1 MNGYSLAKVQLIII
15 STFSSCAN
23 EMNIFEGNN
32 NRQIN
37 FSVSIPKWK
46 NTDSL
51 VTTKTSRAM
60 PIGGSSLSTSN
71 TFNIIADQNDGAGNY
86 TTLIDKESV
95 SFTNNI
101 WKTSKDYYWSGIA
114 SKTMNFYAYYPST
127 ISNVSHT
134 AGSSPTLSYTVPDNV
149 SDQID
154 IMTATGTNVSGNTN
168 SSTPL
173 TFNHIFSAVQFNI
186 GSSGMPNG
194 TITGIS
200 LNNIL
205 CKGTYNFNGTWTQDA
220 TTKKSFS
227 QTVSSST
234 AGSTVITTGATTF
247 MMMPQTLGSDAS
259 ITVTYSNGGTLT
271 KSISGTWTAG
281 NIYTYNISKT
291 IPVANFGYTG
301 NVQMYTIPLDG
312 TYKIECWGAQGGCC
326 DNGGGGKGGYTK
338 GEILLKAGTTI
349 YFYVGQNPSKN
360 SLEGGWN
367 GGGNGSSHADANG
380 LQTGCAGGGAT
391 DVRLVYSQDPL
402 NFNSLKSRTMVAG
415 GGSGTGY
422 NAVSVYSLYC
432 GIAGAG
438 GGLNGIDG
446 NDISQG
452 GSLAYTASGGTQ
464 TSGGDTKNNFEYV
477 DGDSS
482 KGLIINSG
490 LNKGGFGYGGTND
503 GYKTVLGGCAGG
515 SGYYG
520 GGAAN
525 RSHGG
530 GGGGSSFISGYLGC
544 NAISE
549 SSTSDKIIHTGSPNH
564 YSKYLFTNSQMVDGA
579 SSMPSPTGGTETG
592 HTGNGYARI
601 TFVSAN

>member
-1 MNGYSLAKVQLIII
+1 MVKKFLRGINVSFLLLIII

-23 EMNIFEGNN
+23 EMNVFEGND

-37 FSVSIPKWK
+37 FSVSVPEWK
-46 NTDSL
+46 NIDSL
-51 VTTKTSRAM
+51 ATTKTSRAM
-60 PIGGSSLSTSN
+60 PVGGTSLSTSN
-71 TFNIIADQNDGAGNY
+71 TFNLIADQNDGAGNY
-86 TTLIDKESV
+86 STLINSQAV
-95 SFTNNI
+95 SYTNNI
-101 WKTSKDYYWSGIA
+101 WKTSNDYYWSGIA
-114 SKTMNFYAYYPST
+114 NKTISFYAYYPST

-205 CKGTYNFNGTWTQDA
+205 YNGTYNFNGTWTQDA

-234 AGSTVITTGATTF
+234 TAGTTITSGATTF

-301 NVQMYTIPLDG
+301 SVQTYTVPLTG
-312 TYKIECWGAQGGCC
+312 TYNLEVWGAQGNDGSLGKGGYSYGTVSLTKNTILYIYVGGQGGNPTFSA
-326 DNGGGGKGGYTK
+326 DYSYSVSGKSIGGTGGYNGGGKGG
-338 GEILLKAGTTI
+338 
-349 YFYVGQNPSKN
+349 
-360 SLEGGWN
+360 
-367 GGGNGSSHADANG
+367 
-380 LQTGCAGGGAT
+380 
-391 DVRLVYSQDPL
+391 
-402 NFNSLKSRTMVAG
+402 
-415 GGSGTGY
+415 
-422 NAVSVYSLYC
+422 
-432 GIAGAG
+432 
-438 GGLNGIDG
+438 
-446 NDISQG
+446 
-452 GSLAYTASGGTQ
+452 
-464 TSGGDTKNNFEYV
+464 
-477 DGDSS
+477 
-482 KGLIINSG
+482 
-490 LNKGGFGYGGTND
+490 D
-503 GYKTVLGGCAGG
+503 GYPTF
-515 SGYYG
+515 
-520 GGAAN
+520 AA
-525 RSHGG
+525 GG
-530 GGGGSSFISGYLGC
+530 GGGGATHIARTTGLLSALSTNQSSVLIVAGGG
-544 NAISE
+544 A
-549 SSTSDKIIHTGSPNH
+549 STSYSGTGGSGGGTNGISCVNAYYTSAGGGQTSGFQFGQGQAGYTKTAYGSGGAEGNGGAGGGWYGGYACQTGSGNSTNIGGGGGSGH
-564 YSKYLFTNSQMVDGA
+564 IGSGVTGSTIAGNTSFTDYDGTA
-579 SSMPSPTGGTETG
+579 VTG
-592 HTGNGYARI
+592 HAGNGYARI